1 MPDENNKKGKANEA
15 KEKKGGLSIKLI
27 IVVAGVF
34 ILEAAVLGGAWM
46 MTSKPQVEAGTGTF
60 QEDPVAKGN
69 RIVEL
74 EVLKERFPNT
84 KQGVAYLYETQI
96 TVQVKVRNKELVAK
110 VLEENQARIKMQ
122 VGTIIRQ
129 SPPRHFD
136 EPRLATLSRQFTQ
149 ILRDIVG
156 DDPQTNESLVEG
168 VLIPTLTGYRSNF

>member
-1 MPDENNKKGKANEA
+1 MPDEKDKKSKPNEA
-15 KEKKGGLSIKLI
+15 KEKKGGLSIKLL

-34 ILEAAVLGGAWM
+34 IVEAAVLGGAWM
-46 MTSKPQVEAGTGTF
+46 MTSKPQVEASTEF
-60 QEDPVAKGN
+60 DPDPVAKGN

-96 TVQVKVRNKELVAK
+96 TVQVKVRNKDLVAQ